1 MQVCNATATLEAV
14 TAGNALG
21 HALLSVHGL
30 ASCTVLAKAGTQRE
44 HCRFWYPFAHHYID
58 QGSVYL
64 KCNYNLLLR
73 ATAML
78 RVDALMAQILLD
90 LG

>member
-14 TAGNALG
+14 TAGNVLG
-21 HALLSVHGL
+21 HALLNVHGL

-44 HCRFWYPFAHHYID
+44 HCRFWYPFAHHLID

-64 KCNYNLLLR
+64 VRNCNLLLLR

-78 RVDALMAQILLD
+78 RFDI
-90 LG
+90 